1 MGLNGGFLL
10 RMKKM
15 KTREWLFTIA
25 IIILIQFIVQ
35 VGALIYS
42 SDNNVLNYIS
52 FAGTIISIILAT
64 IAIVYSFVQTI
75 SQQSASSNIS
85 NQVDKLMSIV
95 GQIDS
100 SKKILVDSLEH
111 LNNVS
116 QKLDTS
122 IEHQSKISSQVEN
135 LSKNI
140 TSPDYEKLSTLF
152 NSELMQKL
160 NTEKPENTNEIHEK
174 ILTNGYNG
182 TQFMSLSLY
191 YGEKNKLTLN
201 ETFEKITTAVIHN
214 HVEASDT
221 TELLIQNQAGMFLGV
236 WQILAA
242 LDLVRITDRK
252 KGTFTLSQNF
262 ANEIDTF
269 IEFIS
274 SDTSE
279 DEDLKF
285 TKDIIKTLK
294 SIEYN

>member
-1 MGLNGGFLL
+1 
-10 RMKKM
+10 M